1 MFHTLLAPFVFWKV
15 LVFLLMSVANSSCI
29 YQQNGNEVCMVR
41 VDSFHIIFML
51 KVSECMEETSIEQQE
66 KGYHPK
72 FYDSGVL
79 LT

>member
-1 MFHTLLAPFVFWKV
+1 
-15 LVFLLMSVANSSCI
+15 
-29 YQQNGNEVCMVR
+29 MVR